1 MLQYPLKLPP
11 CIDLHYSWRFPFKNQ
26 WILSCRYIW
35 VIRNRPTIDHHIEP
49 PEPHILTSISRG
61 GVSCY
66 SSVLS
71 LIISQDTIWPVSF
84 IAAGS
89 SMPVPSIESDS
100 AMQQVMHTFDLPPSS
115 DLDLIFLKGIMES
128 PMAHERMEETRLEAV
143 RENNL
148 QLVQEIL
155 QDMAGVRD
163 QSGAAAELQKILQ
176 EPHFQSLLQTHDS
189 VASKNYETPPASPLL
204 DPTLSNQPVPPDAVR
219 MVGVRK
225 NAGEHLGVTFRVEG
239 GELVIARILHG
250 GVIDQ
255 QGLLHVGDVIRE
267 VNGREV
273 GSDPQALQELLRE
286 ASGSVVLK
294 ILPSYQEQH
303 PLRQVFVKCH
313 FSYEP
318 SNDSLIPCKEA
329 GLAFRAGD
337 LLQIVN
343 QEDPNWWQA
352 CLVKGGSAGLIPSQL
367 LEEKRKAFV
376 KRDGALCGSMG
387 GKKKKRIMYVTTKN
401 AEFDRHELLIYEEVA
416 KMPPFRRKTLILIGA
431 QGVGRRSLKNKL
443 LTSDSLRYGTTTPYT
458 SRKRK
463 DGEWDGQSY
472 SFVSRTE
479 MEHDIKAGRYL
490 EHGEYE
496 GNLYGTKISSIQEVV
511 ASGKMCVLD
520 VNPQA
525 VKVLRTAEFVP
536 YVVFIGAP
544 DFDTLKSNNLSA
556 VEAGMTA
563 KQLSDGELLRIIEE
577 SERLQ
582 QAYGHY
588 FDLSLVNSDLDE
600 TFQELQTALEKLRT
614 EPQWVPVSWVY

>member
-1 MLQYPLKLPP
+1 MGSP
-11 CIDLHYSWRFPFKNQ
+11 
-26 WILSCRYIW
+26 
-35 VIRNRPTIDHHIEP
+35 
-49 PEPHILTSISRG
+49 IS
-61 GVSCY
+61 GVSGEG
-66 SSVLS
+66 VS
-71 LIISQDTIWPVSF
+71 L
-84 IAAGS
+84 
-89 SMPVPSIESDS
+89 DS
-100 AMQQVMHTFDLPPSS
+100 AEELEIHREAMQRVLHNLSDLPPSS

-128 PMAHERMEETRLEAV
+128 PKAHECLEETRLEAV

-163 QSGAAAELQKILQ
+163 TSDIAAELQGILQ

-189 VASKNYETPPASPLL
+189 VASKNYETPPPSPML

-219 MVGVRK
+219 MVGIRK
-225 NAGEHLGVTFRVEG
+225 SAGEHLGVTFRVEG

-273 GSDPQALQELLRE
+273 GSDPQALQEMLRE

-313 FSYEP
+313 FSYDP
-318 SNDSLIPCKEA
+318 SSDSLIPCKEA
-329 GLAFRAGD
+329 GLAFKAGD

-352 CLVKGGSAGLIPSQL
+352 CLVKGGTAGLIPSQL

-376 KRDGALCGSMG
+376 KRDGELTPNSSALCGSIG

-416 KMPPFRRKTLILIGA
+416 RMPPFRRKTLILIGA

-443 LTSDSLRYGTTTPYT
+443 LTSDSSRYGTTIPYT

-463 DGEWDGQSY
+463 EGEWDGQSY
-472 SFVSRTE
+472 SFVTRSE
-479 MEHDIKAGRYL
+479 MEQDIKAGRYL

-536 YVVFIGAP
+536 YVVFVGAP
-544 DFDTLKSNNLSA
+544 DFQTLKSNNLSA
-556 VEAGMTA
+556 VEVGITN
-563 KQLSDGELLRIIEE
+563 KQLTDAELLRIVEE

-588 FDLSLVNSDLDE
+588 FDLTLVNYDLDQ
-600 TFQELQTALEKLRT
+600 TFQELQEALEKLNS

>member
-1 MLQYPLKLPP
+1 
-11 CIDLHYSWRFPFKNQ
+11 
-26 WILSCRYIW
+26 
-35 VIRNRPTIDHHIEP
+35 
-49 PEPHILTSISRG
+49 
-61 GVSCY
+61 
-66 SSVLS
+66 
-71 LIISQDTIWPVSF
+71 
-84 IAAGS
+84 
-89 SMPVPSIESDS
+89 MPVPSIESDS

-376 KRDGALCGSMG
+376 KRDGELGPNSSALCGSMG

>member
-1 MLQYPLKLPP
+1 
-11 CIDLHYSWRFPFKNQ
+11 
-26 WILSCRYIW
+26 
-35 VIRNRPTIDHHIEP
+35 
-49 PEPHILTSISRG
+49 
-61 GVSCY
+61 
-66 SSVLS
+66 
-71 LIISQDTIWPVSF
+71 
-84 IAAGS
+84 
-89 SMPVPSIESDS
+89 MPVAIPSINSDS
-100 AMQQVMHTFDLPPSS
+100 AMQQVMQPFDLPPSS

-128 PMAHERMEETRLEAV
+128 PQAHERMEETRLEAV

-163 QSGAAAELQKILQ
+163 PSGAAAELQKILQ

-189 VASKNYETPPASPLL
+189 VASKNYETPPPSPLM

-273 GSDPQALQELLRE
+273 GSDPQALQEMLRE

-313 FSYEP
+313 FSYDP

-329 GLAFRAGD
+329 GLAFQAGD

-352 CLVKGGSAGLIPSQL
+352 CLVKGGTAGLIPSQL

-376 KRDGALCGSMG
+376 KRDGELGPNSSALCGSMG

-463 DGEWDGQSY
+463 EGEWDGQSY
-472 SFVSRTE
+472 SFVSRAE
-479 MEHDIKAGRYL
+479 MEQDIKAGRYL

-544 DFDTLKSNNLSA
+544 DFETLKSNNMGA
-556 VEAGMTA
+556 VEAGLTA

-577 SERLQ
+577 SERLH

-600 TFQELQTALEKLRT
+600 TFQELQVALEKLRT

>member
-1 MLQYPLKLPP
+1 MG
-11 CIDLHYSWRFPFKNQ
+11 S
-26 WILSCRYIW
+26 
-35 VIRNRPTIDHHIEP
+35 TE
-49 PEPHILTSISRG
+49 E
-61 GVSCY
+61 
-66 SSVLS
+66 SSS
-71 LIISQDTIWPVSF
+71 PK
-84 IAAGS
+84 
-89 SMPVPSIESDS
+89 E

-376 KRDGALCGSMG
+376 KRDGELGPNSSALCGSMG

>member
-1 MLQYPLKLPP
+1 MGSP
-11 CIDLHYSWRFPFKNQ
+11 
-26 WILSCRYIW
+26 
-35 VIRNRPTIDHHIEP
+35 
-49 PEPHILTSISRG
+49 IS
-61 GVSCY
+61 GVSIEG
-66 SSVLS
+66 LS
-71 LIISQDTIWPVSF
+71 LD
-84 IAAGS
+84 S
-89 SMPVPSIESDS
+89 SGESELHKK
-100 AMQQVMHTFDLPPSS
+100 AMERVLQTLSDLPASS

-163 QSGAAAELQKILQ
+163 PSGAAAELQGILQ

-189 VASKNYETPPASPLL
+189 VASKNYETPPPSPLL

-225 NAGEHLGVTFRVEG
+225 SAGEHLGVTFRVEG

-267 VNGREV
+267 VNGKEV
-273 GSDPQALQELLRE
+273 GSDPQALQEMLRE

-313 FSYEP
+313 FSYDP
-318 SNDSLIPCKEA
+318 SSDSLIPCKEA

-376 KRDGALCGSMG
+376 KRDGELTPNSSALCGSIS

-416 KMPPFRRKTLILIGA
+416 RMPPFRRKTLILIGA

-443 LTSDSLRYGTTTPYT
+443 LTSDPSRYGTTTPYT

-463 DGEWDGQSY
+463 EGEWDGQSY
-472 SFVSRTE
+472 SFVTRTE
-479 MEHDIKAGRYL
+479 MEQDIKAGRYL

-544 DFDTLKSNNLSA
+544 DFQTLKSNNQAA
-556 VEAGMTA
+556 VETGMTT
-563 KQLSDGELLRIIEE
+563 KQLSDAELLRIVEE
-577 SERLQ
+577 SERVH
-582 QAYGHY
+582 QAYGHF
-588 FDLSLVNSDLDE
+588 FDLSLVNSDLDQS
-600 TFQELQTALEKLRT
+600 FQELLVALEKLNS

>member
-1 MLQYPLKLPP
+1 M
-11 CIDLHYSWRFPFKNQ
+11 
-26 WILSCRYIW
+26 
-35 VIRNRPTIDHHIEP
+35 
-49 PEPHILTSISRG
+49 
-61 GVSCY
+61 
-66 SSVLS
+66 
-71 LIISQDTIWPVSF
+71 PV
-84 IAAGS
+84 A
-89 SMPVPSIESDS
+89 VPSINSDS
-100 AMQQVMHTFDLPPSS
+100 AMQQVMQPFDLPPSS

-128 PMAHERMEETRLEAV
+128 PVAHERMEETRLEAV

-163 QSGAAAELQKILQ
+163 PSGAAAELQKILQ

-189 VASKNYETPPASPLL
+189 VASKNYETPPPSPVM

-273 GSDPQALQELLRE
+273 GSDPQALQEMLRE

-313 FSYEP
+313 FSYDP

-329 GLAFRAGD
+329 GLAFQAGD

-352 CLVKGGSAGLIPSQL
+352 CLVKGGTAGLIPSQL

-376 KRDGALCGSMG
+376 KRDGELGPNSSALCGSMG

-443 LTSDSLRYGTTTPYT
+443 LTSDPLRYGTTTPYT

-463 DGEWDGQSY
+463 EGEWDGQSY
-472 SFVSRTE
+472 SFVSRAE
-479 MEHDIKAGRYL
+479 MEQDIKAGRYL

-544 DFDTLKSNNLSA
+544 DFDTLKSNNLGA
-556 VEAGMTA
+556 VEAGLTA

-600 TFQELQTALEKLRT
+600 TFQELQVALEKLRT

>member
-1 MLQYPLKLPP
+1 M
-11 CIDLHYSWRFPFKNQ
+11 
-26 WILSCRYIW
+26 
-35 VIRNRPTIDHHIEP
+35 
-49 PEPHILTSISRG
+49 
-61 GVSCY
+61 
-66 SSVLS
+66 
-71 LIISQDTIWPVSF
+71 PV
-84 IAAGS
+84 A
-89 SMPVPSIESDS
+89 VPSINSDS
-100 AMQQVMHTFDLPPSS
+100 AMQQVMQPFDLPPSS

-128 PMAHERMEETRLEAV
+128 PVAHERMEETRLEAV

-163 QSGAAAELQKILQ
+163 PSGAAAELQKILQ

-189 VASKNYETPPASPLL
+189 VASKNYETPPPSPVM

-273 GSDPQALQELLRE
+273 GSDPQALQEMLRE

-313 FSYEP
+313 FSYDP

-329 GLAFRAGD
+329 GLAFQAGD

-352 CLVKGGSAGLIPSQL
+352 CLVKGGTAGLIPSQL

-376 KRDGALCGSMG
+376 KRDGELGPNSSALCGSMG

-463 DGEWDGQSY
+463 EGEWDGQSY
-472 SFVSRTE
+472 SFVSRAE
-479 MEHDIKAGRYL
+479 MEQDIKAGRYL

-544 DFDTLKSNNLSA
+544 DFDTLKSNNLGA
-556 VEAGMTA
+556 VEAGLTA

-600 TFQELQTALEKLRT
+600 TFQELQVALEKLRT